1 MTYDEILS
9 LNDDKLV
16 ESNITLGARKKIL
29 SNIEKLKNR
38 PERIKQLISVNK
50 IETEFKLILNNKN

>member
-1 MTYDEILS
+1 MTYDDILS

-38 PERIKQLISVNK
+38 PERIKQLINVIKGRIKNK
-50 IETEFKLILNNKN
+50 